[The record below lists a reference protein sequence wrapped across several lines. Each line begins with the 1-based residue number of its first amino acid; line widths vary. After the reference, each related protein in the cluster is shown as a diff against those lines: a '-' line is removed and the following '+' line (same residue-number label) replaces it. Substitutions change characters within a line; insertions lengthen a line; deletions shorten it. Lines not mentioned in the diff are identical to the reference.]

1 MGFSIGI
8 DLGTTNT
15 VVSTGRRSINGG
27 VEVLTEKLPQL
38 SEDGRKLVQDTL
50 LPSFLYVDGEEHN
63 VGIIAKAMK
72 TQFKN
77 NVVSSSKNF
86 IGHRDYKWEI
96 EGKEYTPELVA
107 SYFLSAIRNYLK
119 DKYGDEDQLESAV
132 ITVPASFDIDQRNS
146 TRTAAKLAGFDGE
159 ITLISEPT
167 SAILDFIN
175 EQSKLCDEDKFIDLS
190 DYKKVLVFD
199 LGGGTC
205 DVAILEIKVVGK
217 EVYVEEIGVS
227 PHTLI
232 GGTNF
237 DAYAVDGIIRDFENE
252 NKIKLGEILSKE
264 ELSDLKAKLLIT
276 MEDMK
281 VYFSSRYTMKNP
293 SNEESDKV
301 IESINLNV
309 TEPGVINGKPFKY
322 NLTMKRYNEY
332 IKPLLSI
339 ENKKENII
347 EPIKETLSKCNVD
360 VNDIDYIFCVG
371 GMTRYPMVWDAI
383 TEFFGKEPLKFSDTM
398 ESVSRGAS
406 IYHHY
411 DVVERKSIDKVEEK
425 NSSSETGNKDIF
437 VTPKLP
443 ETVFLNVKNGF
454 PIPIIEANTKAG
466 TPILIEDVLKV
477 TSETE
482 LLLELFSGRSAF
494 DPNLKKQESIRLE
507 FPHAIKAGSSI
518 VLKLEYT
525 SNSILIF
532 EAWLKDD
539 PEIKINVSLE
549 KSQFTE
555 EEIQEHQES
564 FRIKSVKGVV

>member
-1 MGFSIGI
+1 MSFSIGI

-15 VVSTGRRSINGG
+15 VVSTGRRALNGG

-38 SEDGRKLVQDTL
+38 SEDGRKLVQDAL
-50 LPSFLYVDGEEHN
+50 LPSFLYVDGDDYN

-119 DKYGDEDQLESAV
+119 DKYGDEEQLGSAV

-205 DVAILEIKVVGK
+205 DVAILEIKVLGK

-237 DAYAVDGIIRDFENE
+237 DAYAVDGIIKDFEKE
-252 NKIKLGEILSKE
+252 NKIKLNEVLSKE
-264 ELSDLKAKLLIT
+264 ELSDLKSKLLMT
-276 MEDMK
+276 MEDTK

-293 SNEESDKV
+293 RNEEKDKIV
-301 IESINLNV
+301 EAINLNIS
-309 TEPGVINGKPFKY
+309 EPGIINGKPFKY

-332 IKPLLSI
+332 ISPLLSI

-347 EPIKETLSKCNVD
+347 NPIKETLSKCNLD
-360 VNDIDYIFCVG
+360 ASDIDYIFCVG
-371 GMTRYPMVWDAI
+371 GMTRYPKVWDTI
-383 TEFFGKEPLKFSDTM
+383 SEFFGKEPLKFSDTM
-398 ESVSRGAS
+398 ESVSRGAA

-411 DVVERKSIDKVEEK
+411 DVIEK
-425 NSSSETGNKDIF
+425 ENKESLNNEGENKDII

-466 TPILIEDVLKV
+466 TPILIEDLLKV

-482 LLLELFSGRSAF
+482 LLLELFSGRSPF
-494 DPNLKKQESIRLE
+494 DPNLKKQESIKLE
-507 FPHAIKAGSSI
+507 FPHAIKQGSGI

-532 EAWLKDD
+532 EAWLKDNPD
-539 PEIKINVSLE
+539 IKINVSLE

-555 EEIQEHQES
+555 EEIQEHQER
-564 FRIKSVKGVV
+564 FKIMNVKGVL

>member
-1 MGFSIGI
+1 MAFSIGI

-27 VEVLTEKLPQL
+27 IEVLTEKLPQL
-38 SEDGRKLVQDTL
+38 SDDGRKLMQETL
-50 LPSFLYVDGEEHN
+50 LPSFLYVDDDDHN

-77 NVVSSSKNF
+77 KVISSSKNF
-86 IGHRDYKWEI
+86 IGHRDYRWDI

-119 DKYGDEDQLESAV
+119 DKYGDEDNLDSAV

-146 TRTAAKLAGFDGE
+146 TRTAAKLAGFKGE

-205 DVAILEIKVVGK
+205 DIAILEIKVVGK
-217 EVYVEEIGVS
+217 EVYVEEIAVS
-227 PHTLI
+227 PHTLV

-237 DAYAVDGIIRDFENE
+237 DAYAVDGIIRDFEKE
-252 NKIKLGEILSKE
+252 NKIKIKEILSIE
-264 ELSDLKAKLLIT
+264 ELRNLKAKLLIA

-293 SNEESDKV
+293 SNDEKDK
-301 IESINLNV
+301 IMESISLNV
-309 TEPGVINGKPFKY
+309 TEPGVIGGKPFKY

-332 IKPLLSI
+332 IKPLLSL

-347 EPIKETLSKCNVD
+347 EPIKETLSKCNIGVD
-360 VNDIDYIFCVG
+360 DIDYIFCVG
-371 GMTRYPMVWDAI
+371 GMTRYPLVWTTL

-411 DVVERKSIDKVEEK
+411 DVIERKV
-425 NSSSETGNKDIF
+425 SERDII

-454 PIPIIEANTKAG
+454 PIPIIKANTRAG

-482 LLLELFSGRSAF
+482 LLLELFSGRSPF
-494 DPNLKKQESIRLE
+494 DPNLKKQESIKLE
-507 FPHAIKAGSSI
+507 FPHAIQQGSSI

-532 EAWLKDD
+532 EAWLKDNSD
-539 PEIKINVSLE
+539 IKINISLE
-549 KSQFTE
+549 KSQFTD
-555 EEIQEHQES
+555 EEIQEHQEN
-564 FRIKSVKGVV
+564 FRINSVKGVV

>member
-1 MGFSIGI
+1 M
-8 DLGTTNT
+8 
-15 VVSTGRRSINGG
+15 
-27 VEVLTEKLPQL
+27 
-38 SEDGRKLVQDTL
+38 
-50 LPSFLYVDGEEHN
+50 
-63 VGIIAKAMK
+63 
-72 TQFKN
+72 
-77 NVVSSSKNF
+77 
-86 IGHRDYKWEI
+86 
-96 EGKEYTPELVA
+96 
-107 SYFLSAIRNYLK
+107 
-119 DKYGDEDQLESAV
+119 ESAV

-227 PHTLI
+227 AHTLI

-293 SNEESDKV
+293 NKEEMDKV

-332 IKPLLSI
+332 IKPLLSP

-347 EPIKETLSKCNVD
+347 DPIKETLSKCNVD
-360 VNDIDYIFCVG
+360 ANDIDYIFCVG
-371 GMTRYPMVWDAI
+371 GMTRHPMVWNTI

-398 ESVSRGAS
+398 ESVSRGAA

-411 DVVERKSIDKVEEK
+411 DVIERPKEIEGGKT
-425 NSSSETGNKDIF
+425 SSEDIRNKDII

-482 LLLELFSGRSAF
+482 LLLELFSGRSQF

-532 EAWLKDD
+532 EAWLKDNPD
-539 PEIKINVSLE
+539 IKINVSLE

>member
-1 MGFSIGI
+1 MAFSIGI

-27 VEVLTEKLPQL
+27 IEVLTEKLPQL

-50 LPSFLYVDGEEHN
+50 LPSFLYVDGDEHN

-77 NVVSSSKNF
+77 KVISSSKNF
-86 IGHRDYKWEI
+86 IGHRDYKWAI

-119 DKYGDEDQLESAV
+119 DKYGDEENLESAV

-146 TRTAAKLAGFDGE
+146 TRTAAKLAGFNGE

-205 DVAILEIKVVGK
+205 DVAILEMKVVGK
-217 EVYVEEIGVS
+217 EVYVEEIAVS

-237 DAYAVDGIIRDFENE
+237 DAYAVDGIIRDFEKE
-252 NKIKLGEILSKE
+252 NKIRLKEILSKE
-264 ELSDLKAKLLIT
+264 ELSDLKAKLLIA

-281 VYFSSRYTMKNP
+281 IYFSSRYTMKNP
-293 SNEESDKV
+293 SNDEKDK
-301 IESINLNV
+301 IMESISLNV
-309 TEPGVINGKPFKY
+309 TEPGVIDGKPFKY

-332 IKPLLSI
+332 IKPLLSL
-339 ENKKENII
+339 ENTKENII
-347 EPIKETLSKCNVD
+347 EPIKETLSKCNIEVG
-360 VNDIDYIFCVG
+360 DIDYIFCVG
-371 GMTRYPMVWDAI
+371 GMTRYPMVWNAI

-411 DVVERKSIDKVEEK
+411 DVIERKISDR
-425 NSSSETGNKDIF
+425 DIF

-482 LLLELFSGRSAF
+482 LLLELFSGRSPF
-494 DPNLKKQESIRLE
+494 DPNLKKQESIKLE
-507 FPHAIKAGSSI
+507 FPHAIQQGSSI

-532 EAWLKDD
+532 EAWLKDNPD
-539 PEIKINVSLE
+539 IKINISLE
-549 KSQFTE
+549 KSQFTD

-564 FRIKSVKGVV
+564 FRINSVKGVV

>member
-1 MGFSIGI
+1 MSFSIGI

-15 VVSTGRRSINGG
+15 VVSTGRRAINGG

-38 SEDGRKLVQDTL
+38 SEDGRKLVQDAL
-50 LPSFLYVDGEEHN
+50 LPSFLYVDGDDYN

-119 DKYGDEDQLESAV
+119 DKYGDEEQLGSAV

-205 DVAILEIKVVGK
+205 DVAILEIKVLGK

-227 PHTLI
+227 SHTLI

-237 DAYAVDGIIRDFENE
+237 DAYAVDGIIKDFEKE
-252 NKIKLGEILSKE
+252 NKIKLNEVLSKE
-264 ELSDLKAKLLIT
+264 ELSNLKSKLLMT
-276 MEDMK
+276 MEDTK

-293 SNEESDKV
+293 SNEEKDKIV
-301 IESINLNV
+301 EAINLNIS
-309 TEPGVINGKPFKY
+309 EPGIINGKPFKY

-332 IKPLLSI
+332 ISPLLSP

-347 EPIKETLSKCNVD
+347 NPIKETLSKCNLD
-360 VNDIDYIFCVG
+360 ASDIDYIFCVG
-371 GMTRYPMVWDAI
+371 GMTRYPKVWDTI
-383 TEFFGKEPLKFSDTM
+383 SEFFGKEPLKFSDTM
-398 ESVSRGAS
+398 ESVSRGAA

-411 DVVERKSIDKVEEK
+411 DVIEK
-425 NSSSETGNKDIF
+425 ENKESLNNEGENKDII

-466 TPILIEDVLKV
+466 TPILIEDLLKV

-482 LLLELFSGRSAF
+482 LLLELFSGRSPF
-494 DPNLKKQESIRLE
+494 DPNLKKQESIKLE
-507 FPHAIKAGSSI
+507 FPHAIKQGSGI

-532 EAWLKDD
+532 EAWLKENPD
-539 PEIKINVSLE
+539 IKINVSLE

-555 EEIQEHQES
+555 EEIQENQER
-564 FRIKSVKGVV
+564 FKIMNVKGVL

>member
-1 MGFSIGI
+1 MAFSIGI

-15 VVSTGRRSINGG
+15 VVSTGRRSLNGG
-27 VEVLTEKLPQL
+27 VEVLTEKLPQY
-38 SEDGRKLVQDTL
+38 SEDGRKLVQEPL
-50 LPSFLYVDGEEHN
+50 LPSFLYVDKDDHH
-63 VGIIAKAMK
+63 VGILAKAMK

-77 NVVSSSKNF
+77 NVISSSKNF
-86 IGHRDYKWEI
+86 IGHRDYKWKI
-96 EGKEYTPELVA
+96 EGREYTPELVA

-119 DKYGDEDQLESAV
+119 DKYGDEEQLDSAV

-146 TRTAAKLAGFDGE
+146 TRTAAKLAGFNGE

-205 DVAILEIKVVGK
+205 DVAILEIKVSGT

-237 DAYAVDGIIRDFENE
+237 DAYAVDGIIKDFENE
-252 NKIKLGEILSKE
+252 NKIKLRDVLSKE
-264 ELSDLKAKLLIT
+264 ELSYLKAKLLIT
-276 MEDMK
+276 MEDIK

-293 SNEESDKV
+293 STDEEDKL

-309 TEPGVINGKPFKY
+309 TEAEVINGKPFKY

-332 IKPLLSI
+332 IKPLLSL
-339 ENKKENII
+339 ENKKGNII
-347 EPIKETLSKCNVD
+347 EPIRETLNKCGIKAE
-360 VNDIDYIFCVG
+360 DIDYVFCVG
-371 GMTRYPMVWDAI
+371 GMTRYPMVWNTI
-383 TEFFGKEPLKFSDTM
+383 SEFFGKEPLKFSDTM

-411 DVVERKSIDKVEEK
+411 DVIERKIIGKIKK
-425 NSSSETGNKDIF
+425 NNLDAESENKDIF

-466 TPILIEDVLKV
+466 TPILIEDLLKV

-482 LLLELFSGRSAF
+482 LLLELFSGRSPF
-494 DPNLKKQESIRLE
+494 DPHLKKQESIRLE
-507 FPHAIKAGSSI
+507 FPHAIKQGSSI

-525 SNSILIF
+525 TNSILIF
-532 EAWLKDD
+532 EAWLKDNPD
-539 PEIKINVSLE
+539 IKINVSLE

-555 EEIQEHQES
+555 EEIQEHQER
-564 FRIKSVKGVV
+564 FGIKNVKGVV

>member
-1 MGFSIGI
+1 MAFSIGI

-15 VVSTGRRSINGG
+15 VVSTGRRSISGG

-50 LPSFLYVDGEEHN
+50 LPSFLYVDEDEHN

-107 SYFLSAIRNYLK
+107 SYFLSAIRNFLK
-119 DKYGDEDQLESAV
+119 DKYGDEEQLESAV

-237 DAYAVDGIIRDFENE
+237 DAYAVDGIIRDFEKE
-252 NKIKLGEILSKE
+252 NNIKLGEILSKE

-293 SNEESDKV
+293 SNEEMDKV

-332 IKPLLSI
+332 IRPLLSP

-347 EPIKETLSKCNVD
+347 KPIKETLSKCNVY
-360 VNDIDYIFCVG
+360 VSDIDYIFCVG
-371 GMTRYPMVWDAI
+371 GMTRYPMVWNTI

-411 DVVERKSIDKVEEK
+411 DVVERK
-425 NSSSETGNKDIF
+425 KDII

-507 FPHAIKAGSSI
+507 FPHAIKPGSSI

-555 EEIQEHQES
+555 EEINAHQES
-564 FRIKSVKGVV
+564 FRIKDVKGVV